1 LQGASH
7 SKKIQR
13 NLRHALNSWILRCA
27 QYDKIYRYDRI
38 WSVLKNEAYLNFSG
52 LPRKAV
58 SYVCAFWQAFAL
70 NFKGFLRSFL
80 LAMMKGWG
88 LRAIFSKSNRAR
100 LNACFVV

>member
-1 LQGASH
+1 M
-7 SKKIQR
+7 
-13 NLRHALNSWILRCA
+13 NSWILCFT

-38 WSVLKNEAYLNFSG
+38 WSVLKMKACLNFSG

-80 LAMMKGWG
+80 LVMMKEWG
-88 LRAIFSKSNRAR
+88 LCAVLKKQHSKVKR
-100 LNACFVV
+100 LFCDLSFLATMFV